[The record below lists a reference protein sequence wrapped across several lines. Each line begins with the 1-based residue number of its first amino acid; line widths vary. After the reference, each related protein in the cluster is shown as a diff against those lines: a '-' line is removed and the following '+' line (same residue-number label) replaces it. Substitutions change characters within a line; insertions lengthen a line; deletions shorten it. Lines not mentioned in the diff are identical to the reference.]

1 MLVIFAILSIIA
13 LGVSLFVPAF
23 GDFALLA
30 GPVALA
36 SLYLLLRAQFKRSAA
51 PVEPSNPV
59 VIDGSNVL
67 FWRDNT
73 PDIATVVAVVKAL
86 KAKGFTPGVIFD
98 ASAGYR
104 IGDRYQDDRELAR
117 RLGLPEDRVLVVPK
131 GTIADQYVLM
141 AARDMGA
148 RIVTNDR
155 YRDWAAEFPEV
166 ARDGYLIKGGV
177 RDGKVW
183 LT

>member
-1 MLVIFAILSIIA
+1 MPVIIAILSIIA
-13 LGVSLFVPAF
+13 LGVSLLVPAF
-23 GDFALLA
+23 GDFAMLT
-30 GPVALA
+30 GPIALA
-36 SLYLLLRAQFKRSAA
+36 CLYLLLRARFKGSAA

-73 PDIATVVAVVKAL
+73 PDIATVVAVVNAL
-86 KAKGFTPGVIFD
+86 KAQGFKPGVIFD

-104 IGDRYQDDRELAR
+104 IGERYQDDRELAR
-117 RLGLPEDRVLVVPK
+117 RLGLPDEQVLVVPK

-141 AARDMGA
+141 AARKLGA

-166 ARDGYLIKGGV
+166 ATDGFMIKGGV